1 MIKRLFSRTVFS
13 FVFCLELIVTAH
25 ASTPSLP
32 FSIAFYYASNH
43 PLDEL
48 KAFDLVVA
56 DPDSGISPKEYGTGK
71 SELLAYVS
79 LGEAD
84 PNRTYTEKMDRSWFI
99 AENKNWGSRV
109 VDTSNPE
116 WQSFFIEQVIAPLWK
131 AGYRG
136 FFIDTV
142 DSYRLS
148 PDKRLYPIME
158 EGIIKTLL
166 EVRRRFP
173 GVKLVLNRGFELIGK
188 LKGDVYAVAAE
199 SLFQGLDPSSK
210 EYVEVRA
217 TDREWLLAELKE
229 VQAQGVPVIS
239 IDYVPPEKRDLAR
252 VTAEKIKSLGI
263 IPWVADRDLAGLGV
277 GAIEVMPRKILALYD
292 GTEGGGDPFFSNL
305 QRFAAMPLNYLGYTL
320 ELHDLR
326 SPLPEGIFAGR
337 YAGVV
342 VWPNSD
348 QSGEKQKL
356 KSWVIKHMAEGLRTV
371 FLDRFG
377 FSIDAASLRG
387 FGIELDKYEKIIP
400 PVTIMHMD
408 DRMGFELLPLLHSD
422 TFFPFKLIEGAT
434 LLKLR
439 DAGGRTSDAAA
450 ITPWGGYILSPNV
463 LTRAFSDQS
472 SWVID
477 PFRFFKDALRLPD
490 MPVPDTT
497 TENGVRLLFSH
508 VDGDGFESMA
518 EWQGGGLA
526 ADELRQKILEKYRIP
541 VTVSVITGV
550 LSPKGLYPSRS
561 VQLEKAARSIFALP
575 WVEAASHSFSH
586 PFLWKPDQPT
596 SETEVETW
604 HNLKIPGYVFNLKA
618 EIPDSIKYIN
628 ENLMPPGKT
637 ARIFLWTG
645 NSVPGEDAIRLA
657 YETGNLNINGGDTT
671 INDSKPSLTRVAPL
685 GISRNGWFQVFAAN
699 QNENVYTN
707 LWSNTFYG
715 YRRVL
720 ETFRLTDRPRRL
732 KPVDIYY
739 HFYSLTKEASLK
751 ALQTVHNWAISQKL
765 FSIHTSEYI
774 DKVLDFN
781 RTVVARDGLKWLV
794 RNNGDLREF
803 RISKGSGFPDL
814 ALDNKIAGFSDYNE
828 SRYIHIKPGGEAR
841 IELSE
846 KPPAIPYLAES
857 GAVLESFE
865 RSGRNLELVLKGYTP
880 FRVELGNT
888 SGCMVGEAGGKKTFE
903 GSNIT
908 VLELVEGT
916 HTLEITCR

>member
-1 MIKRLFSRTVFS
+1 M
-13 FVFCLELIVTAH
+13 TAH
-25 ASTPSLP
+25 ASTSTLP

-43 PLDEL
+43 PSDEL
-48 KAFDLVVA
+48 KAFDFVVA
-56 DPDSGISPKEYGTGK
+56 DPDSGISPTAYGTGK

-84 PNRTYTEKMDRSWFI
+84 PNRTYTKKMNQTWFI
-99 AENKNWGSRV
+99 AVNKNWGSKV
-109 VDTSNPE
+109 IDTSNPE
-116 WQSFFIEQVIAPLWK
+116 WRSFFIEQVIAPLWK

-148 PDKRLYPIME
+148 PDKKHHPDME
-158 EGIIKTLL
+158 EGIISTLH
-166 EVRRRFP
+166 EVRQRFP
-173 GVKLVLNRGFELIGK
+173 GAKLILNRGFELIGK
-188 LKGDVYAVAAE
+188 LKGEVYAVAAE
-199 SLFQGLDPSSK
+199 SLFQGLDPSGK
-210 EYVEVRA
+210 EYVDVRA
-217 TDREWLLAELKE
+217 DDREWLLAKLKE
-229 VQAQGVPVIS
+229 IQAQGVPVIS
-239 IDYVPPEKRDLAR
+239 IDYVPPGKRDLAR
-252 VTAEKIKSLGI
+252 VTAEKIQSLGI

-277 GAIEVMPRKILALYD
+277 GAVEVMPRKILGFYD
-292 GTEGGGDPFFSNL
+292 GAEGGGDPFFSNL

-326 SPLPEGIFAGR
+326 NPLPEGILAGR

-356 KSWVIKHMAEGLRTV
+356 EAWVLKQRADGLRTV

-377 FSIDAASLRG
+377 FPIDAASLHE
-387 FGIELDKYEKIIP
+387 FGIELDKFEQVIP
-400 PVTIMHMD
+400 PVTIQHMD
-408 DRMGFELLPLLHSD
+408 DRMGFELQPLPLSD
-422 TFFPFKLIEGAT
+422 TFFPFRLKEGTT

-450 ITPWGGYILSPNV
+450 ITPWGGYVLEPNV

-497 TENGVRLLFSH
+497 TENGTRLLFSH

-518 EWQGGGLA
+518 EWPGGGLA
-526 ADELRQKILEKYRIP
+526 ADELRLKILEKYRMP
-541 VTVSVITGV
+541 VTVSVITSV
-550 LSPKGLYPSRS
+550 LSPNGLYPSRS
-561 VQLEKAARSIFALP
+561 AQLEKAARSIFALP
-575 WVEAASHSFSH
+575 WVEAASHSYSH

-604 HNLKIPGYVFNLKA
+604 HNLKIPGYIFNLEA
-618 EIPDSIKYIN
+618 EIPGSLDYIN
-628 ENLMPPGKT
+628 KNLMPPGKT
-637 ARIFLWTG
+637 ARIFQWSG
-645 NSVPGEDAIRLA
+645 NCVPGEDAIRLA

-751 ALQTVHNWAISQKL
+751 SLQTVHSWALSQKL

-774 DKVLDFN
+774 RKVLDFN
-781 RTVVARDGLKWLV
+781 HTVVARDGSKWLV

-803 RISKGSGFPDL
+803 RISNGAGFPDL
-814 ALDNKIAGFSDYNE
+814 ALGNKIAGFSDYND
-828 SRYIHIKPGGEAR
+828 SRYIHLMPGGEAR
-841 IELSE
+841 IELTE
-846 KPPAIPYLAES
+846 KPPTIPYLAKS
-857 GAVLESFE
+857 GAMLESFE
-865 RSGRNLELVLKGYTP
+865 RSGRNIKLVLKGYVP
-880 FRVELGNT
+880 FRTEIGNT
-888 SGCMVGEAGGKKTFE
+888 SGCRVREMGDKKTIE

-908 VLELVEGT
+908 VLDLVEGT